1 MELNENMRFD
11 NRYVLLRQL
20 GRGGFSEVWLAHDN
34 YMDLDVAI
42 KIYAPGQGMDQVSIE
57 EFRHEIKGVFNL
69 NQSNLLK
76 PQHLGVCDKMPYLVL
91 SYCSAGSVA
100 RRIGRMTEQQ
110 IWKLIHDVA
119 SGLTYLHNK
128 DIVHQDIKPDNILVD
143 NNGNYVIIDFG
154 ISVKAR
160 RTLSKSVKNNTF
172 NESGTL
178 AYMGPERFSR
188 QPAPIKASDI
198 WSFGAMLF
206 EIITGYVPF
215 GERGGA
221 LQKSG
226 AEVPEISQP
235 ISIELRNLIEQML
248 AVETWDR
255 PTAEKI
261 VKLAKL
267 HIDEKKNINNQ
278 YTPPSK
284 KLLWFALSIVT
295 LLMVLEI
302 VFICKRRHGFD
313 KSRVENTIRE
323 ICKCSS
329 KGGNYDGLII
339 CFTDTVYPYRENE
352 YSKLNSEI
360 PSAIKDYVEQFPKYE
375 ISEPYNFKYINSSF
389 PLIVGCDIDINW
401 ISKDTV
407 NEWRER
413 AHKTYFITKNYKVS
427 GYLDQESKPK
437 KVIDNAKSK
446 KYKLEI
452 IHDR

>member
-1 MELNENMRFD
+1 MELHENIRFD

-42 KIYAPGQGMDQVSIE
+42 KIYAPEQGMDQTSIA

-69 NQSNLLK
+69 NQSNLLR
-76 PQHLGVCDKMPYLVL
+76 PQYLGVCDNMPYLVL
-91 SYCSAGSVA
+91 SYCSAGSIT
-100 RRIGRMTEQQ
+100 REIGRMTEQQ

-143 NNGNYVIIDFG
+143 NNGNYVITDFG
-154 ISVKAR
+154 ISVIAR
-160 RTLSKSVKNNTF
+160 RTLSKSVKYNTY
-172 NESGTL
+172 NDSGTL
-178 AYMGPERFSR
+178 AYMGPERFSK

-198 WSFGAMLF
+198 WSFGAMIF

-221 LQKSG
+221 LQKNG
-226 AEVPEISQP
+226 AEIPEISQP
-235 ISIELRNLIEQML
+235 VSIELRTLVEQML
-248 AVETWDR
+248 AMETWDR
-255 PTAEKI
+255 PTAEKLSKI
-261 VKLAKL
+261 AQL
-267 HIDEKKNINNQ
+267 HIDEKKIIKNQ
-278 YTPPSK
+278 YNTPK
-284 KLLWFALSIVT
+284 KQLLWLALPIGT
-295 LLMVLEI
+295 LLMALGIILICNKRQEI
-302 VFICKRRHGFD
+302 D

-339 CFTDTVYPYRENE
+339 CFTDTVCPYGENE
-352 YSKLNSEI
+352 KSRLNSEI
-360 PSAIKDYVEQFPKYE
+360 PTAIKDYVEQFPKYE

-389 PLIVGCDIDINW
+389 PLIVGCDIDVNW
-401 ISKDTV
+401 ISKNTV

-413 AHKTYFITKNYKVS
+413 VHKTYYITSKYKVS
-427 GYLDQESKPK
+427 GYLDQELKPK
-437 KVIDNAKSK
+437 KIIKN
-446 KYKLEI
+446 LENKI